1 MNYLTIFNIFIVS
14 FFLFFIINRYLIK
27 YFSKFDFLY
36 DHPKINKSN
45 SDHTKPILFVGGIL
59 FFVNIIGAT
68 LAFCS
73 FNFYNFNLFFFLI
86 ATFLLVIFLVGLFDD
101 ILNINYLLKT
111 LISVIVFIFFVN
123 YEKNFFII
131 NQINFYYFDQL
142 YLGSYKFIF
151 TFFCL
156 LLFFNLINLFDGLNG
171 LVLSLFIIIDIYLLT
186 FASNPMLQFFIIIS
200 LASCVSL
207 LFFNLRG
214 FIFLGNSGSN
224 IISMINLMFIIYVYN
239 KEFLNYFTNLK
250 INPEIIFIL
259 FFYPGIDLV
268 RLFFYRLSRFKN
280 PFLGDKNHFHHLLQK
295 NYGSLH
301 SLLFFITIFLIN
313 ILLIF
318 LNVNYFIII
327 FFNSL
332 LYFVILNRKATR
344 ER

>member
-1 MNYLTIFNIFIVS
+1 MNYLTIFNIFTTFVIF
-14 FFLFFIINRYLIK
+14 FFLINRYLIK
-27 YFSKFDFLY
+27 YLSKFDCWY

-59 FFVNIIGAT
+59 FFVNIICAT
-68 LAFCS
+68 LAFYS
-73 FNFYNFNLFFFLI
+73 FNSYNLYHFYLFFFLI
-86 ATFLLVIFLVGLFDD
+86 VIFLFGILDD
-101 ILNINYLLKT
+101 ILNINYFLKT
-111 LISVIVFIFFVN
+111 LIVAIVFSLFIN
-123 YEKNFFII
+123 YEKAFFII
-131 NQINFYYFDQL
+131 NQINFYYFDKL
-142 YLGSYKFIF
+142 YLGNFKFIF
-151 TFFCL
+151 TLFCF

-186 FASNPMLQFFIIIS
+186 YALDPMLEYFIIVS

-224 IISMINLMFIIYVYN
+224 IISIINLLFIISIYN
-239 KEFLNYFTNLK
+239 NESLNYFTNLQ
-250 INPEIIFIL
+250 INFDIIFIL
-259 FFYPGIDLV
+259 FFYPGIDMV

-280 PFLGDKNHFHHLLQK
+280 PFLGDKNHLHHILQK
-295 NYGSLH
+295 DYGSLYT
-301 SLLFFITIFLIN
+301 LLFFITIILTN

-332 LYFVILNRKATR
+332 LYMVILNRSALR